1 MTTTSTQRWLIPA
14 LIVVVSLTVG
24 GGLLARELY
33 SPPAAAPIVPGT
45 LPTSVSLAPE
55 DQPGSDE
62 VFLTADAAA
71 HPDGEGVRGALQI
84 YFRSINQKN
93 YDLWAS
99 VASAK
104 RLSSKPRDQWLDDY
118 KSTKDGSVLIYRIEA
133 PVGSLRVLVG
143 FTSTQAVESAPG
155 DLMEPCIRWRVVLP
169 MVNEN
174 GAWKIDPADGSTP
187 EKEKC

>member
-33 SPPAAAPIVPGT
+33 SPPPEPPIVPGAVA
-45 LPTSVSLAPE
+45 TSGSLTPE
-55 DQPGSDE
+55 EQPGGDE
-62 VFLTADAAA
+62 VFVTADAAA
-71 HPDGEGVRGALQI
+71 HPDGDNVRGALQI

-93 YDLWAS
+93 FDLWAS
-99 VASAK
+99 VAAAE
-104 RLSSKPRDQWLDDY
+104 RLRHKSRVDWQNDY
-118 KSTKDGSVLIYRIEA
+118 KSTKDGSILIYRIEA

-143 FTSTQAVESAPG
+143 FTSTQAIESAPP
-155 DLMEPCIRWRVVLP
+155 DFPEPCIRWRVVLP

-174 GAWKIDPADGSTP
+174 GTWKIDQADGSTP